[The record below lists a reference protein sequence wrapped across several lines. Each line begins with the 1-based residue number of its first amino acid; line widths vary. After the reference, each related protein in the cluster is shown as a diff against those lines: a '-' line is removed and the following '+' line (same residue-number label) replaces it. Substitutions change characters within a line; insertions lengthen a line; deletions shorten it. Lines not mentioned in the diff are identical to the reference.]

1 MRSPDRKKNP
11 LKNIL
16 TDSLLQLNH
25 HDAEETEK
33 SHQMSDSTIK
43 NLNSKLDTVF
53 KSSEMKIRSINRNND
68 STTIC
73 SKKLPHNPDLLKNS
87 PVLSQICKHSPAV
100 LKYQKD
106 QPRPPQINTSESLGK
121 QTKKKAF
128 KKKKKAARI
137 SQCDKDPNP
146 RSLSRNYKLHHSIEA
161 SKDKKSQPKATG
173 KIALLQRIFHKDP
186 DPVRKTPSFREAN
199 FNHGIKPPL
208 KTIGRKNADL
218 WSLTKSLG
226 RDPDGL
232 LHPEQKRSKKI
243 KKKIF
248 DTKRKSY
255 EISMQVSG
263 SKRAN
268 PFEMKRVSEVSR
280 SIDSNKLTNP
290 RFSREFR
297 QNELNIRR
305 PSPIRQ
311 HTSILEKSLKKPGKQ
326 PEKPL
331 EAESRQFK
339 KFFAKKKSEPN
350 GQRHVIGIFDK
361 KKKSVENRL
370 QEELKMKGIEAVQS
384 HRHSM
389 TIECIKNMLKKKKQ
403 DQEEHTESK
412 FFLKKNQKTNLR
424 NTNLMDSDLLP
435 SRVWELNAE
444 PKRMQISNVS
454 EKQSPLPGP
463 TTMNIKVH
471 VKRKSNKSLNEKQI
485 VAESCC
491 LDIEKLLKYEKSSM
505 NSWGN
510 SKLPKARSIAGEYLT
525 NSLKASFARAPGEKT
540 DKISHMPTE
549 VRPKQKLTPYML
561 FDVGITAKQKSKPQ

>member
-1 MRSPDRKKNP
+1 MR
-11 LKNIL
+11 
-16 TDSLLQLNH
+16 
-25 HDAEETEK
+25 TEK
-33 SHQMSDSTIK
+33 SRQMSDSTIK

-73 SKKLPHNPDLLKNS
+73 SKKPPHNTDLLRNS
-87 PVLSQICKHSPAV
+87 PVLSQICRNSPPEP
-100 LKYQKD
+100 K
-106 QPRPPQINTSESLGK
+106 QPKETHKPLQINTSESLGK

-146 RSLSRNYKLHHSIEA
+146 RSLSRNHKLHHSIEA
-161 SKDKKSQPKATG
+161 SKDKKNPSKPNG
-173 KIALLQRIFHKDP
+173 KIALLQRIFHKEP
-186 DPVRKTPSFREAN
+186 EPVRKTPSFREAT
-199 FNHGIKPPL
+199 FNYGIKPPL
-208 KTIGRKNADL
+208 KNASRKNADL

-226 RDPDGL
+226 RDPEGF
-232 LHPEQKRSKKI
+232 LHHEQKHSKKI
-243 KKKIF
+243 KKRIF

-263 SKRAN
+263 SKRVN
-268 PFEMKRVSEVSR
+268 PFEIKRVSEVSR

-305 PSPIRQ
+305 PSPIRH
-311 HTSILEKSLKKPGKQ
+311 HTSVLEKSIRKQ
-326 PEKPL
+326 PKPQDKQPL
-331 EAESRQFK
+331 DPEPKHFK

-350 GQRHVIGIFDK
+350 GQKHVIGIFDK
-361 KKKSVENRL
+361 KKKSIENRL
-370 QEELKMKGIEAVQS
+370 QDELRMKGIEAVQS
-384 HRHSM
+384 HRHSL

-435 SRVWELNAE
+435 SRVWEPHPE
-444 PKRMQISNVS
+444 PKKLHASNLS
-454 EKQSPLPGP
+454 EKQSPLQGP
-463 TTMNIKVH
+463 ATMNIKVH

-491 LDIEKLLKYEKSSM
+491 LDIEKLLKFEKSNI

-561 FDVGITAKQKSKPQ
+561 FDVGVTSKPKHKPQ